1 MMRPKSSGKMTL
13 KKFENTPAD
22 RKMDK
27 TVKEGSPKDMK
38 MDRAA
43 VAKLNKKRK

>member
-13 KKFENTPAD
+13 KKFETTAAD

-27 TVKEGSPKDMK
+27 TVKEGSPRDMK

-43 VAKLNKKRK
+43 VAKINKKRK